1 MYNLDDQQRQA
12 LELAR
17 AGRNLFITGGAGAGK
32 SFAIRYIASE
42 LQLAQKNVVILAPTG
57 LAAFNVHGQTIH
69 SFYGFRDDVLDEGNT
84 GIVSP
89 LILKK
94 LQAIDTLIID
104 EISMVR
110 SDTFVA
116 MDRMLRL
123 ATGTDLAFG
132 GKQLIVVGDYFQLP
146 PVVPD
151 ELIKVYLQQHFNGI
165 YAFNTEAWQQANFSV
180 INLTTIYRQKDITY
194 LNMLNDIRLFS
205 IGVTKSIDAINCYCQ
220 QLNAY
225 QHDDSLHI
233 NLCARNRDSD
243 AINLQYLANLPGE
256 EYIYPAQII
265 DYVPFDFNPVSRQL
279 SLKVGARVILLKNSF
294 NHSNGSMGYITDL
307 SASSITVKL
316 DFGNSVYVNPDI
328 FEYKEYELEGD
339 SIISVTKGAIIQF
352 PIALGKSISIH
363 KSQGMGFDRVNVV
376 TGKSGCFEQGQ
387 LYTALSRVT
396 SLSGLR
402 LTNPI
407 ELWEAMP
414 NEQIKD
420 FYTSII

>member
-1 MYNLDDQQRQA
+1 MYNLDQQQRQA
-12 LELAR
+12 LEQAR
-17 AGRNLFITGGAGAGK
+17 ANKNLFITGGAGTGK
-32 SFAIRYIASE
+32 SHLIRYITNE

-57 LAAFNVHGQTIH
+57 LAAFNVSGQTIH

-84 GIVSP
+84 GILSP
-89 LILKK
+89 LMQKK
-94 LQAIDTLIID
+94 LQAIDTLILD
-104 EISMVR
+104 EISMCR
-110 SDTFVA
+110 SDTFTA
-116 MDRMLRL
+116 IYRMLRQ
-123 ATGTDLAFG
+123 ANGQ
-132 GKQLIVVGDYFQLP
+132 KMPQLIVVGDYFQLP

-151 ELIKVYLQQHFNGI
+151 ELIRDYLNKNFNGI
-165 YAFNTEAWQQANFSV
+165 YAFNTEAWQQANFSI
-180 INLTTIYRQKDITY
+180 INLVNIYRQTDMNY
-194 LNMLNDIRLFS
+194 LQMLNDIRLFS
-205 IGVTKSIDAINCYCQ
+205 IGVTKAIDVINCYCQ

-243 AINLQYLANLPGE
+243 EINLQYLANLPGE

-294 NHSNGSMGYITDL
+294 NHSNGSMGYVTDL
-307 SASSITVKL
+307 SSSSITVKL
-316 DFGNSVYVNPDI
+316 DHGNSVFVTPDI

-339 SIISVTKGAIIQF
+339 RIISVTKGAIRQF
-352 PIALGKSISIH
+352 PVALAEAISIH
-363 KSQGMGFDRVNVV
+363 KSQGIGFDRVNIV

-402 LTNPI
+402 LANPI
-407 ELWEAMP
+407 QLWEALP
-414 NEQIKD
+414 NEQIQD
-420 FYTSII
+420 FYHQLKI